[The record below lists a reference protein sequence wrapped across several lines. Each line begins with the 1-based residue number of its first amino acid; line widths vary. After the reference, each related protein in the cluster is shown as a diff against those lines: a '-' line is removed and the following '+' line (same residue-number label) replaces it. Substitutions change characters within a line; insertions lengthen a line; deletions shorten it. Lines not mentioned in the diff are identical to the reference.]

1 MAQVHGCVCE
11 LIMCMLQASCVIAG
25 LLLTASAA
33 LPAARH
39 SALWGERGE
48 KWSPQSRLP
57 DYSFAGY
64 RCGEK
69 ALPNAPRGV
78 SVKDFGAK
86 GDGVTDDSQA
96 FLDALAK
103 VQSGAIEVPAGR
115 YRITRLLEI
124 NRPNVVL
131 RGAGP
136 DKSILFFPTPLND
149 IKPNWGATTTG
160 QRTSNYSWSGGF
172 ITVRGDLGS
181 RKLADITNAP
191 KRADRVLEVS
201 SAAGLRVGQEVEV
214 YQSDTPENS
223 LAVHLYSGD
232 SGPVKNLKGR
242 ARTSLVA
249 RIVAI
254 EGSRVTL
261 NRSLR
266 SDVRP
271 EWKPQLRA
279 FAPTVTESGVENI
292 GFEFPLTPY
301 AGHFTELGFNPV
313 ALNSVAHCWVRN
325 IRVVNADSGPYVSGV
340 FNTLDGI
347 VLESSRPLDKQQ
359 CSGHHGIS
367 LGGTDNLATRFDLH
381 TRFIHDIT
389 VSGFC
394 SGNVIANGRAVD
406 LALDH
411 HRYAPQENLF
421 TDLDAGAGTRLWK
434 CGGGADLGKHCGAR
448 GTFWKIRSAKPLS
461 YPPAAF
467 GPSSMNFVALETT
480 QPSETTP
487 EGKWFEAIKP
497 TEIQPQNLH
506 AAQLHRRLERK

>member
-1 MAQVHGCVCE
+1 MSKPKATLALA
-11 LIMCMLQASCVIAG
+11 LIG
-25 LLLTASAA
+25 LLAVTAHAFAA
-33 LPAARH
+33 QH
-39 SALWGERGE
+39 SALWGERGA

-57 DYSFAGY
+57 DFSFAGY
-64 RCGEK
+64 RNGEK
-69 ALPNAPRGV
+69 SLPNVPRGV
-78 SVKDFGAK
+78 SVQDFGAQ

-96 FLDALAK
+96 FLDALEK
-103 VQSGAIEVPAGR
+103 VRSGAIEVPAGR

-136 DKSILFFPTPLND
+136 DKSILFFPLPLND

-160 QRTSNYSWSGGF
+160 LRTSNYSWSGGF
-172 ITVRGDLGS
+172 ITVRGSFGS
-181 RKLADITNAP
+181 RKLADITGAA
-191 KRADRVLEVS
+191 KRGDRVLTVS
-201 SAAGLRVGQEVEV
+201 SANDLRVGQEVEM
-214 YQSDTPENS
+214 YQSDTPDNS

-232 SGPVKNLKGR
+232 SGPVTNLNGR
-242 ARTSLVA
+242 ARTSLVV

-254 EGSRVTL
+254 DGLRVTM
-261 NRSLR
+261 NRPLR
-266 SDVRP
+266 SDVQSQ
-271 EWKPQLRA
+271 WKPQLHS
-279 FAPTVTESGVENI
+279 FTPTLTESGIENL

-313 ALNSVAHCWVRN
+313 ALNGVAHCWVRN

-340 FNTLDGI
+340 FNTVDGV
-347 VLESSRPLDKQQ
+347 VLESSRPVDKQQ
-359 CSGHHGIS
+359 CTGHHGIS
-367 LGGTDNLATRFDLH
+367 LGGADNLATRFDIR

-394 SGNVIANGRAVD
+394 SGNVIANGRGVD

-411 HRYAPQENLF
+411 HRYAPHENLF

-448 GTFWKIRSAKPLS
+448 GTFWNIRSAKPLS
-461 YPPAAF
+461 YPSAAF
-467 GPSSMNFVALETT
+467 GPPSMNLIALETVA
-480 QPSETTP
+480 PSEMSA

-497 TEIQPQNLH
+497 AEIQPQDLRE
-506 AAQLHRRLERK
+506 AQLRRRVSTK